1 MRKKKKVRSWEGGKV
16 GLEVGSRNAEGGKKK
31 KVGRFL
37 EVGSWNAERGKKEG
51 GKDRG
56 WEILRMGN
64 LE

>member
-1 MRKKKKVRSWEGGKV
+1 MTETGSGKSECGKRKKKKVRSWEGGKV
-16 GLEVGSRNAEGGKKK
+16 G
-31 KVGRFL
+31 L